1 MNALLGLETLLFHE
15 VWICL
20 QHGNVLCNPLCQRL
34 DRNYGISLFKND
46 MVWVIA
52 FTLSAYWLREIV
64 SMSLCYNLVSTFT
77 KQLILISS
85 GYHAFKIVNVN
96 IDAWRKWSPK
106 LGILRLL
113 LDYWHFDTVV
123 NCIISFK
130 RMFLQGFD
138 TAVHGCIIY
147 DIVHSD
153 VPVESVSLIFP
164 AKRALVLGAAV
175 IWFIHALVVQISRKS
190 TATMMVELYRKVAIF
205 LGLVEPSKNAA
216 GNTDSVQLPSIRES
230 KFRHTHDKTKG
241 TNLDSFLGPHIHTIH
256 KSSHDCLVCR
266 MLTKPDQNSKSMR
279 QSIPDV
285 VFLAHPMQLSSAF
298 SLWADKG
305 SNKETYWR
313 ASWWMENIVVSSMV
327 FFISI
332 VVYPISTLCFKC
344 SPVVIVDKSAH
355 LFQKTKLPA
364 TTEGEG
370 DVLPSSVITRSEV
383 WFAKS
388 FGWQYITAS
397 PFWQGYARETVV
409 RSALRAQN
417 QGVKVLGLGALNKA
431 HWLNNGGEDLVT
443 DLERRS
449 PEGYILSPL
458 DVELGLLKPESS
470 MNKIKIVH
478 GNTLT
483 AAVVCYQLRVLLSE
497 HFALQ
502 KAPHRNS
509 LEPYTAL
516 TVIII
521 GATSKI
527 GRAVAL
533 SMAAT
538 EYVRVICVGCKSRRL
553 DSIIE
558 EGRLAVLSTGKGSQ
572 IISCTDVLTAC
583 ESAVDAVWLLGKG
596 DRSTPLADIIPL
608 GSRVLSYAVPCPMS
622 VLEGQGVCE
631 RRGSGVG
638 RHLLRDD
645 LRYLDAGVMVL
656 PKGMQAQRQFALM
669 LPNHLVYTCH
679 AAALVHHLE
688 GWEHHEVGE
697 VPLENLDVTL
707 TAAFKHGFSA
717 GLMPPRDS
725 NRQHTQRDGQ
735 RDGQIADVAVIGCG
749 PGGLATAASLLST
762 GTHNNTNTH
771 TNTHTNTDS
780 STHSTGTYGPVLG
793 GNIWNTR
800 GSAGPPVVMFD
811 HHTDIEGQVRQLP
824 SRVSLTV

>member
-1 MNALLGLETLLFHE
+1 MIALLRLEALLFHE

-52 FTLSAYWLREIV
+52 FTLSAYWLREIL

-147 DIVHSD
+147 DIVNSD
-153 VPVESVSLIFP
+153 ISEENVTVFFP
-164 AKRALVLGAAV
+164 SKSTLVLGAAV

-190 TATMMVELYRKVAIF
+190 TATMMVELYRKIAIF
-205 LGLVEPSKNAA
+205 LGLVEPSKNDSV
-216 GNTDSVQLPSIRES
+216 DSVQLPSIRES
-230 KFRHTHDKTKG
+230 KFRHTNDKTKG
-241 TNLDSFLGPHIHTIH
+241 TNLDFFLGPHIHTVH

-266 MLTKPDQNSKSMR
+266 MLAKPDQNAKSVKL
-279 QSIPDV
+279 SGPDV

-313 ASWWMENIVVSSMV
+313 ANWWMENVVVQSVV

-332 VVYPISTLCFKC
+332 VVYPIGTLCFRC
-344 SPVVIVDKSAH
+344 SPVVIVDKSSH
-355 LFQKTKLPA
+355 LFQKSKSASPLN
-364 TTEGEG
+364 TEGEN
-370 DVLPSSVITRSEV
+370 DILHPSIITRSEV

-397 PFWQGYARETVV
+397 PFWRGYAKETVV

-458 DVELGLLKPESS
+458 DVELGLLKPEST
-470 MNKIKIVH
+470 MNKIKVVH

-497 HFALQ
+497 HFANQ
-502 KAPHRNS
+502 SAPHRDS
-509 LEPYTAL
+509 TVPCKAL
-516 TVIII
+516 TVIVI

-533 SMAAT
+533 TMAAT
-538 EYVRVICVGCKSRRL
+538 EHVRVICVGCKSKRL

-558 EGRLAVLSTGKGSQ
+558 EARLSALSTGKGSE
-572 IISCTDVLTAC
+572 IISCTDVLTAS

-596 DRSTPLADIIPL
+596 DRLSPLVDLIPL
-608 GSRVLSYAVPCPMS
+608 GSRVLSYAVPCPLS

-631 RRGSGVG
+631 KKRSGVG
-638 RHLLRDD
+638 RLLLRDD
-645 LRYLDAGVMVL
+645 VIYSDAGVMVL
-656 PKGMQAQRQFALM
+656 PEGMQAQRQFALM

-697 VPLENLDVTL
+697 VPLENMDVAL
-707 TAAFKHGFSA
+707 AAAIGHGFSVS
-717 GLMPPRDS
+717 LIPPRDKKG
-725 NRQHTQRDGQ
+725 QHVQCGQRDEQRDG
-735 RDGQIADVAVIGCG
+735 RMADVAVIGCG

-762 GTHNNTNTH
+762 GTNANTSAH
-771 TNTHTNTDS
+771 S
-780 STHSTGTYGPVLG
+780 AKGSTTLLG
-793 GNIWNTR
+793 GSISNTR
-800 GSAGPPVVMFD
+800 GGASSPVVMFD
-811 HHTDIEGQVRQLP
+811 HHTDIEGQVRKHP
-824 SRVSLTV
+824 PRTSISV

>member
-1 MNALLGLETLLFHE
+1 MNALLRLEALLFHE

-52 FTLSAYWLREIV
+52 FTLSAYWLREIL

-153 VPVESVSLIFP
+153 VTEENMNVLFP
-164 AKRALVLGAAV
+164 SKSALVLGAAV

-190 TATMMVELYRKVAIF
+190 TATMMVELYRKIAIF
-205 LGLVEPSKNAA
+205 LGLVEPSKNDSV
-216 GNTDSVQLPSIRES
+216 DSVQLPSMRES
-230 KFRHTHDKTKG
+230 KFRHTNDKTKG
-241 TNLDSFLGPHIHTIH
+241 TNLDFFLGPHIHTIH

-266 MLTKPDQNSKSMR
+266 MLAKPDQNAKSVKLT
-279 QSIPDV
+279 SPDV

-298 SLWADKG
+298 SLWSDKG

-313 ASWWMENIVVSSMV
+313 ASWWMENIVAQSIV

-332 VVYPISTLCFKC
+332 VVYPIGTLCFRC
-344 SPVVIVDKSAH
+344 SPVVIVDKSSH
-355 LFQKTKLPA
+355 LFQKAAPPSN
-364 TTEGEG
+364 TESEN
-370 DVLPSSVITRSEV
+370 DILLPSIITRSEV

-397 PFWQGYARETVV
+397 PFWQGYAKETVV

-458 DVELGLLKPESS
+458 DVELGLLKPETS

-483 AAVVCYQLRVLLSE
+483 AAVVCYQLRVLLGE
-497 HFALQ
+497 HFANQ
-502 KAPHRNS
+502 SPPHRDCI
-509 LEPYTAL
+509 EPLQAL

-533 SMAAT
+533 TMAAT
-538 EYVRVICVGCKSRRL
+538 EHVRVICVGCKSKRL

-558 EGRLAVLSTGKGSQ
+558 EGRVAALSTGTGSE
-572 IISCTDVLTAC
+572 IISCTDVLAAS

-596 DRSTPLADIIPL
+596 DRSSPLADIIPL
-608 GSRVLSYAVPCPMS
+608 GSRVLSYAVPCPLS

-631 RRGSGVG
+631 KKRSGVG
-638 RHLLRDD
+638 RPLLRDD
-645 LRYLDAGVMVL
+645 VRYLDAGVMVL
-656 PKGMQAQRQFALM
+656 PEAMQAQRQFALM

-697 VPLENLDVTL
+697 VSLENMDVTL
-707 TAAFKHGFSA
+707 TAAVRHGFSVS
-717 GLMPPRDS
+717 LMSPRES
-725 NRQHTQRDGQ
+725 NGKHARYGQSDGQ
-735 RDGQIADVAVIGCG
+735 RDGRMADVAVIGCG

-762 GTHNNTNTH
+762 GTNTT
-771 TNTHTNTDS
+771 TS
-780 STHSTGTYGPVLG
+780 SSAHFMRGSTPVLG
-793 GNIWNTR
+793 GKISNTR
-800 GSAGPPVVMFD
+800 GDAGPPVVMFD
-811 HHTDIEGQVRQLP
+811 HHTDIEGQVWKTPPR
-824 SRVSLTV
+824 SSLIV

>member
-1 MNALLGLETLLFHE
+1 
-15 VWICL
+15 
-20 QHGNVLCNPLCQRL
+20 
-34 DRNYGISLFKND
+34 
-46 MVWVIA
+46 
-52 FTLSAYWLREIV
+52 
-64 SMSLCYNLVSTFT
+64 MSLCYNLVSTFT

-85 GYHAFKIVNVN
+85 AYHAFKIVNVN

-153 VPVESVSLIFP
+153 ISEENMTQYLPS
-164 AKRALVLGAAV
+164 KTALVLSAAV

-205 LGLVEPSKNAA
+205 LGLVEHAA
-216 GNTDSVQLPSIRES
+216 DKIDSVQLPSMRES
-230 KFRHTHDKTKG
+230 KFRHTNDKTKG
-241 TNLDSFLGPHIHTIH
+241 TNLDFFLGPHIHTIH
-256 KSSHDCLVCR
+256 KSSHDCMVCR
-266 MLTKPDQNSKSMR
+266 MLAKPDQNAKSSKLS
-279 QSIPDV
+279 SPDV

-305 SNKETYWR
+305 SNKESYWR
-313 ASWWMENIVVSSMV
+313 ASWWMENIVVSSIV

-332 VVYPISTLCFKC
+332 VVYPIGTLCFKC
-344 SPVVIVDKSAH
+344 SPVVIVDKSSH
-355 LFQKTKLPA
+355 LFKKASSPSN
-364 TTEGEG
+364 TESEN
-370 DVLPSSVITRSEV
+370 DILLPSVTTRSEV

-388 FGWQYITAS
+388 FGWQYISTS
-397 PFWQGYARETVV
+397 PFWQGYAKETVV

-449 PEGYILSPL
+449 PEGHILSPL

-497 HFALQ
+497 HFAQQ
-502 KAPHRNS
+502 KASHRDS
-509 LEPYTAL
+509 TEPYTAL

-533 SMAAT
+533 TMAAT
-538 EYVRVICVGCKSRRL
+538 EYVRVICVGCKSKRL

-558 EGRLAVLSTGKGSQ
+558 EGRVAAMSTGKGSE

-631 RRGSGVG
+631 KKRSGEG
-638 RHLLRDD
+638 RPLLRDD
-645 LRYLDAGVMVL
+645 LRYLDSGVMVL
-656 PKGMQAQRQFALM
+656 PEGMQGQRQFALM

-697 VPLENLDVTL
+697 VPLEDMDVTL
-707 TAAFKHGFSA
+707 TAAIKHGFSVN
-717 GLMPPRDS
+717 LMPPRES
-725 NRQHTQRDGQ
+725 KGQHVQYAQRDGQ
-735 RDGQIADVAVIGCG
+735 TADVAVIGCG

-762 GTHNNTNTH
+762 GTRTRTSSHTH
-771 TNTHTNTDS
+771 TDS
-780 STHSTGTYGPVLG
+780 STNTHSVRGNTQVQG
-793 GNIWNTR
+793 GNITNIR

-811 HHTDIEGQVRQLP
+811 HHTDIEGQVRKHPPRTPLT
-824 SRVSLTV
+824 LTV